1 MKNNRAIRWYEPSKY
16 HNRKVII
23 DGIEFDS
30 EKEGKRYNELKVLAK
45 AGEISDLRLQVK
57 YELIPAQYEMKDEWV
72 SPTRVQQKEVCV
84 ERAVNYIADFVY
96 RDTMTEETVVEDV
109 KGMRTEVFRL
119 KKKLMRWR
127 YGIEI
132 KEV

>member
-45 AGEISDLRLQVK
+45 AGEITDLRRQVK
-57 YELIPAQYEMKDEWV
+57 YELIPAQHEMG
-72 SPTRVQQKEVCV
+72 TRIRGNKVQTVWRCAEK
-84 ERAVNYIADFVY
+84 AVNYYADFVY
-96 RDTMTEETVVEDV
+96 KDKMTGETVVEDT
-109 KGMRTEVFRL
+109 KGMRTEVYKI
-119 KKKLMRWR
+119 KKKLMLWVH
-127 YGIEI
+127 GIKI
-132 KEV
+132 REV

>member
-1 MKNNRAIRWYEPSKY
+1 MNKY
-16 HNRKVII
+16 HNEKTIV
-23 DGIEFDS
+23 DGIAFDS
-30 EKEGKRYNELKVLAK
+30 RKEARRYQELKLMER

-96 RDTMTEETVVEDV
+96 KDKMTEETVVEDT
-109 KGMRTEVFRL
+109 KGMRTEVYKI
-119 KKKLMRWR
+119 KKKLMLWVH
-127 YGIEI
+127 GIKI
-132 KEV
+132 REV